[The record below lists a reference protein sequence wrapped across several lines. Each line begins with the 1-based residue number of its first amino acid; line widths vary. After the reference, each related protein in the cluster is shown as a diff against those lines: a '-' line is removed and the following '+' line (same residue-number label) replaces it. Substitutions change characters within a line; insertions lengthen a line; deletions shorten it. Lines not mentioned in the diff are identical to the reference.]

1 MRIWRAGVL
10 GILVIS
16 LLTLTACDLLG
27 IGSKKSQEEQYYEAQ
42 IEALKRQAEA
52 NQKAQEEYDEY
63 YRQVQEAIK
72 AQLEG
77 KQVVTVTA
85 NQTGGQ

>member
-1 MRIWRAGVL
+1 MKIWGV
-10 GILVIS
+10 GVMVILVIS

-27 IGSKKSQEEQYYEAQ
+27 SKKKSQEEQYYEAQ
-42 IEALKRQAEA
+42 IEALKKQVEA
-52 NQKAQEEYDEY
+52 NQKAQQEYDEY

-77 KQVVTVTA
+77 KPVVTVTA